1 MKESD
6 FFSVLII
13 EIKIKIFLTYMLLA
27 KVTWAISMIMPSYW
41 VISTLNQKKKMS
53 NFLNPYRLK
62 NIVKQKTCFKNPD
75 RPTCINLILTNF
87 SRSFQGACTVE
98 TRLSDFYKLVA
109 TVLKL
114 NFQIKNPIFKP
125 SKAIKD
131 SKILYLDRNLIMCYQ
146 NLMYATYNLSIFFTF
161 LMKFWIST
169 YVW

>member
-1 MKESD
+1 
-6 FFSVLII
+6 
-13 EIKIKIFLTYMLLA
+13 
-27 KVTWAISMIMPSYW
+27 MIMPSYS

-75 RPTCINLILTNF
+75 RPTCMNLILTNF

-114 NFQIKNPIFKP
+114 NFPIKNPIFKP

-131 SKILYLDRNLIMCYQ
+131 SKILYLDRNLIC
-146 NLMYATYNLSIFFTF
+146 AIKT
-161 LMKFWIST
+161 
-169 YVW
+169 